1 LWAVDEAVDSAQWSV
16 AETTELHAF
25 GTLVPSMHSTLL
37 RLKEVIVHTGDEGF
51 GSDPAIFCAS
61 FRVEHVDRVVAALNR
76 LSVGEKFDG
85 KLKRSVVE
93 RLRENGMRSRAT
105 SAKNKNVKWTEPD
118 ETGMVVWEYNPALDK
133 TKGKRKR
140 ENGPNGGRD
149 VTGQQ
154 DKGKGKKR
162 RTEEKEEGCSSR
174 DCVAATD
181 RVNVEEEE
189 DFASLSHLI
198 GFSGEEQDS
207 VNVEEEEKDEEE
219 DRNSPPL
226 DPANPFLSPTFP
238 DTDDDLHF

>member
-1 LWAVDEAVDSAQWSV
+1 
-16 AETTELHAF
+16 
-25 GTLVPSMHSTLL
+25 M
-37 RLKEVIVHTGDEGF
+37 I
-51 GSDPAIFCAS
+51 
-61 FRVEHVDRVVAALNR
+61 
-76 LSVGEKFDG
+76 
-85 KLKRSVVE
+85 
-93 RLRENGMRSRAT
+93 
-105 SAKNKNVKWTEPD
+105 
-118 ETGMVVWEYNPALDK
+118 VWEYNPTVPEKKAEAKARAKSD
-133 TKGKRKR
+133 KGKGRRKR
-140 ENGPNGGRD
+140 SAENEADKAQGGVSSD
-149 VTGQQ
+149 VAGQQ